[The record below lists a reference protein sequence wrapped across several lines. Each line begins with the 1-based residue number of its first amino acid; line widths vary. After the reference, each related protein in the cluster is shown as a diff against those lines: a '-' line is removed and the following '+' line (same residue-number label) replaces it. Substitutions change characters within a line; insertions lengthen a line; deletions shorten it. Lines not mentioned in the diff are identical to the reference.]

1 MGHKYDV
8 YGMGNALVDMEF
20 EVTPEQLASLGIDKG
35 VMTLVEEARENELI
49 AQLAQQRGKQSSGGS
64 AANTLVALAQ
74 LGGTGFYACKVG
86 KDEAGAFYLQ
96 DLNDCGLDTNPHHES
111 AGEGITGKCLVFVT
125 PDADR
130 TMNTFLGIS
139 GSLSVTEMDWPALRQ
154 SQYLYLEGYLVT
166 SPSAKAAC
174 IEAKAIAEQSGVKT
188 CLSLSDPNMAKFFQ
202 DGLKEMLGQGVDLLF
217 ANEAEALEMAGTSDL
232 NQAIAY
238 CKSIAKN
245 FALTRGGEGSL
256 IFDGENLLTIST
268 PKVQPI
274 DTVGAGD
281 MYAGGFLYGLTHGM
295 DYEKAGQLASETASR
310 VVTCYGP
317 RLATATLQEILQS
330 VQAV

>member
-20 EVTPEQLASLGIDKG
+20 EVTPEQLQTLGIDKG
-35 VMTLVEEARENELI
+35 VMTLVEEERENELI
-49 AQLAQQRGKQSSGGS
+49 AKLADHQGKKSGGGS

-86 KDEAGAFYLQ
+86 KDEAGKFYLQ
-96 DLNDCGLDTNPHHES
+96 DLNDCGLATNPHHET

-139 GSLSVTEMDWPALRQ
+139 GSLSVMEMDWDALKQ

-188 CLSLSDPNMAKFFQ
+188 CLSLSDPNMAKFFK
-202 DGLKEMLGQGVDLLF
+202 DGLKEMLGNGVDLLF
-217 ANEAEALEMAGTSDL
+217 ANEAEAMEMAGTEDF

-238 CKSIAKN
+238 CKTIAKR
-245 FALTRGGEGSL
+245 FALTRGGDGSV
-256 IFDGENLLTIST
+256 IFDGENLLTIAT
-268 PKVQPI
+268 PKVHPI

-295 DYEKAGQLASETASR
+295 DYQKAGELGSQAAAKI
-310 VVTCYGP
+310 VTSYGP
-317 RLATATLQEILQS
+317 RLKTDILQGILKKVHS
-330 VQAV
+330 A